1 MKKRVFILL
10 LVITILLSLYNVTYA
25 TGLDGIMDGADSFL
39 DVGKGSQ
46 NQGFSWEGITNA
58 SDLIYNTLLTIGI
71 VVAVVVAA
79 FLGIKFITSSVEEQA
94 KVKESLIPFVVGCV
108 VIFGAF
114 GIWKL
119 VTGLLETL

>member
-1 MKKRVFILL
+1 MKKTGFVLL

-25 TGLDGIMDGADSFL
+25 TGLDDIKEGADSFI
-39 DVGKGSQ
+39 DAGRGSQ
-46 NQGFSWEGITNA
+46 SQVFFGDGIKGA
-58 SDLIYNTLLTIGI
+58 LDLIYNILLTIGVI
-71 VVAVVVAA
+71 VVVIIAA

-94 KVKESLIPFVVGCV
+94 KVKESLIPFFVGCV

>member
-1 MKKRVFILL
+1 MKKIVFVLL
-10 LVITILLSLYNVTYA
+10 LVITVLLSLYNITYA
-25 TGLDGIMDGADSFL
+25 VGLDGIMDGADNFM
-39 DVGKGSQ
+39 DAGKNSG
-46 NQGFSWEGITNA
+46 NTGLTWAGITNA
-58 SDLIYNTLLTIGI
+58 SDLIYNTLLSIGV

-79 FLGIKFITSSVEEQA
+79 YLGIKFITSSVEEQA

-119 VTGLLETL
+119 VTNLLETL